1 MLPVSGGR
9 EVFFDQ
15 PHDDAVRQKRRAW
28 RSGMTRN
35 TADSDSYGNK
45 GVNDD
50 LKCAV
55 DEGNCR
61 RGCSDL
67 REGAER
73 GQFGGRRQKH

>member
-1 MLPVSGGR
+1 MLPVSGSR

-45 GVNDD
+45 GGERR
-50 LKCAV
+50 LKM
-55 DEGNCR
+55 R
-61 RGCSDL
+61 R
-67 REGAER
+67 R
-73 GQFGGRRQKH
+73 

>member
-45 GVNDD
+45 G
-50 LKCAV
+50 AV
-55 DEGNCR
+55 SYTHLTLPTN
-61 RGCSDL
+61 
-67 REGAER
+67 REV
-73 GQFGGRRQKH
+73 

>member
-1 MLPVSGGR
+1 MSGIMAWTFLSDFLNVRATGAAFMLPVSGSR

-15 PHDDAVRQKRRAW
+15 PHDDAVRQKKRAW

-50 LKCAV
+50 
-55 DEGNCR
+55 
-61 RGCSDL
+61 
-67 REGAER
+67 
-73 GQFGGRRQKH
+73 